1 MRKLFLFFALF
12 MAILPSCK
20 EVDKLTQFD
29 LPVNQQFTLPG
40 SLPVMNGFSFSTPDV
55 ETNYMSYFEMFNI
68 NTELVESICIKSA
81 TFKINKPQTADF
93 SFLKSVEVY
102 ISADGLEPVL
112 MASKKDVNTNVGN
125 SLNLD
130 VDSKVNLKD
139 YVTKNNIKLNV
150 KVTTVKATT
159 EEYVVDTKLIFGVD
173 AKVMGL

>member
-1 MRKLFLFFALF
+1 

-150 KVTTVKATT
+150 KVTTVRATT
-159 EEYVVDTKLIFGVD
+159 EEYVVDTKLVFGVD
-173 AKVMGL
+173 AKVIGL